1 MLCFPFTTNL
11 TQPSMAFFVH
21 FVACKVFKV
30 NLKGY
35 MKTVTTNVEAVK
47 IKWLYNLSYIVEI
60 QFDSS
65 LLYISF
71 PRNHAFL

>member
-1 MLCFPFTTNL
+1 
-11 TQPSMAFFVH
+11 
-21 FVACKVFKV
+21 
-30 NLKGY
+30 